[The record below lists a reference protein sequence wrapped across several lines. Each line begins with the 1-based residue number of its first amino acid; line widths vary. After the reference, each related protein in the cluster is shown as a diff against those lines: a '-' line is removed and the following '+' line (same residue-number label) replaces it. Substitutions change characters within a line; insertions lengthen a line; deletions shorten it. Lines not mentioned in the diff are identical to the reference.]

1 MTRTMSLWPSSQWP
15 GWPLMKQKNPGLSRG
30 NVVLPSSDLAM
41 GSVALQASKSSRST
55 RSTESFS
62 YLKSACS

>member
-1 MTRTMSLWPSSQWP
+1 
-15 GWPLMKQKNPGLSRG
+15 MKQKNPGLSRG